1 MPQKKLLQKQGPSPQ
16 NEEQAPPEQT
26 GEERRSEEIYHS
38 GSVTT
43 QGGRHKIHCLTVI
56 GQVEGH
62 YILPPQN
69 KTTKYEHVIPQ
80 LVAIEEDQSIKGLLV
95 ILNTVGGDVEAGLAI
110 AELLSG
116 MKTPTVSLVLGGGH
130 SIGVP
135 LAVSTRYSFIAP
147 TATMT
152 VHPVRMNGV
161 MLGVPQTLSYFDKMQ
176 ERITGFVTANSRI
189 RPEKFRELM
198 MNNGELVMDI
208 GTVLDGE
215 GAVEVGLIDELGGLQ
230 DALHKLY
237 DLIDEEEK
245 KTKPR
250 RGRPPKKQPE
260 KKPAAKGRPDDPYHP
275 AAGGAAAAAAPA
287 PNRMAALPGGL
298 GSGGFGCR
306 RHPNGAGR
314 LLHRPRRLSQGGLPP
329 RHPLPAVSPGGT

>member
-1 MPQKKLLQKQGPSPQ
+1 MSEKEKPEA
-16 NEEQAPPEQT
+16 EENCP
-26 GEERRSEEIYHS
+26 EERQAQEIYHS

-43 QGGRHKIHCLTVI
+43 ECGRHKIHCLTII

-62 YILPPQN
+62 YIQPPQN

-80 LVAIEEDQSIKGLLV
+80 LVAIEEDPTIKGLLV

-135 LAVSTRYSFIAP
+135 LAVSTKYSFIAP

-152 VHPVRMNGV
+152 VHPVRMNGL

-176 ERITGFVTANSRI
+176 ERITNFVTQNSRI
-189 RPEKFRELM
+189 SAEDFRALM
-198 MNNGELVMDI
+198 MKSGELVMDI

-215 GAVEVGLIDELGGLQ
+215 AAVRAGLIDSLGTLR
-230 DALHKLY
+230 DAIEKLY
-237 DLIDEEEK
+237 SMIDEAE
-245 KTKPR
+245 
-250 RGRPPKKQPE
+250 
-260 KKPAAKGRPDDPYHP
+260 AAKRTPRKASPKSRK
-275 AAGGAAAAAAPA
+275 GAAK
-287 PNRMAALPGGL
+287 
-298 GSGGFGCR
+298 
-306 RHPNGAGR
+306 
-314 LLHRPRRLSQGGLPP
+314 
-329 RHPLPAVSPGGT
+329 

>member
-1 MPQKKLLQKQGPSPQ
+1 MGRKKKEQQQESLKQNPVNETPEDGDSAEYEEMPDQS
-16 NEEQAPPEQT
+16 EQIMQT
-26 GEERRSEEIYHS
+26 
-38 GSVTT
+38 GSVTVT
-43 QGGRHKIHCLTVI
+43 KAKHVIHCLTIV
-56 GQVEGH
+56 GQIEGH

-80 LVAIEEDQSIKGLLV
+80 LVAIEEDQSIRGLLV

-176 ERITGFVTANSRI
+176 ERITGFVTANSRV

-215 GAVEVGLIDELGGLQ
+215 GAVQVGLIDELGGLQ
-230 DALHKLY
+230 DALGKLY
-237 DLIDEEEK
+237 DLIDEEDGRK
-245 KTKPR
+245 KPR
-250 RGRPPKKQPE
+250 RGRPPKAKLDKEPPA
-260 KKPAAKGRPDDPYHP
+260 KGAAK
-275 AAGGAAAAAAPA
+275 
-287 PNRMAALPGGL
+287 
-298 GSGGFGCR
+298 
-306 RHPNGAGR
+306 
-314 LLHRPRRLSQGGLPP
+314 
-329 RHPLPAVSPGGT
+329 